1 VRRSGI
7 VILWAVAL
15 VVTTAIT
22 WQIVSAAGQSINE
35 ESGAPLNV
43 GPPGSSA
50 TSTSTASLPAS
61 STTVTAE
68 TSSTG
73 ATTPEVTTPRETVVI
88 PTVGGTVTIGVG
100 GGAVTYLSAVP
111 AAGFALEIDDPG
123 PPRVRVEFESD
134 ETKVEVRAEWV
145 DGALDVDVDTDD

>member
-1 VRRSGI
+1 

-22 WQIVSAAGQSINE
+22 WQIVSAAGQSISE
-35 ESGAPLNV
+35 GPGAPLNV
-43 GPPGSSA
+43 GPPGSTA
-50 TSTSTASLPAS
+50 TSESTTSLPAS
-61 STTVTAE
+61 STIVTSG
-68 TSSTG
+68 TTTT
-73 ATTPEVTTPRETVVI
+73 TTPIVTTPNDTVVI
-88 PTVGGTVTIGVG
+88 PTVGGTVTVGVG

-134 ETKVEVRAEWV
+134 ETKVEVRAEWAN
-145 DGALDVDVDTDD
+145 GALDVDVDTED